1 MTQEEDAEGRLNENA
16 ENKFLVKWQDIGKSL
31 ATLTDLAVVKDI
43 RDWTVAW
50 AAYSRAAKDPNLIW
64 KATEAR
70 LMAERRAGELLLDLD
85 KNKGGGQPGVG
96 RRGRKNAVPAG
107 DHIIGINNLAPAKLS
122 ELGISK
128 KQSSK
133 WQLLAALPEDAFNDT
148 VAYAQR
154 TALRTVDK
162 IVKPARDSAAEKLKR
177 KRAKE
182 KADTEKAK
190 GRRGKTAAAVIEAE
204 PEDLADLAE
213 RPGDERRDEG
223 VAAVAAVEVLLLQDD
238 DYIAT
243 LLVAHTPADR
253 LVKIMGLVADG
264 LKRRQAEA
272 AAMSGGDG
280 KPPGVSLGNGKTPPR
295 TRPKLKDRVS

>member
-1 MTQEEDAEGRLNENA
+1 MTQEEDAEGKLNENA
-16 ENKFLVKWQDIGKSL
+16 ENKFLVKLQDIGKTL
-31 ATLTDLAVVKDI
+31 ATLTDLAAVKNI
-43 RDWTVAW
+43 RDWAVAW
-50 AAYSRAAKDPNLIW
+50 KSISQAAKDP
-64 KATEAR
+64 KMFREATEAQM
-70 LMAERRAGELLLDLD
+70 LAERRAGELLLDMP
-85 KNKGGGQPGVG
+85 KNKGGGERGVG

-107 DHIIGINNLAPAKLS
+107 DRIIGINNLPPAKLA

-128 KQSSK
+128 KQSAK
-133 WQLLAALPEDAFNDT
+133 WQLLAALSEEAFNDT

-162 IVKPARDSAAEKLKR
+162 TVKPARDSAAEKLKR
-177 KRAKE
+177 KRKRQKAKE
-182 KADTEKAK
+182 AEAK
-190 GRRGKTAAAVIEAE
+190 SVGDVVDDFIFANDA
-204 PEDLADLAE
+204 P
-213 RPGDERRDEG
+213 PDERRDAG
-223 VAAVAAVEVLLLQDD
+223 DAAVAAVAVLLLQDD
-238 DYIAT
+238 DNIAT
-243 LLVAHTPADR
+243 LLVANTPADR